1 MLGCLIFN
9 LLVWFHVWCKQP
21 NELYEWRNY
30 YKLSRY
36 CHQYDW
42 YTNEASRCQYLINQ
56 YNFKIREHTHMLSMY
71 NRDDTMDNENME
83 KLTAEMGKI
92 QSESCLDNANDSY
105 IDVKEYIDNHASNK
119 H

>member
-1 MLGCLIFN
+1 
-9 LLVWFHVWCKQP
+9 
-21 NELYEWRNY
+21 
-30 YKLSRY
+30 
-36 CHQYDW
+36 
-42 YTNEASRCQYLINQ
+42 
-56 YNFKIREHTHMLSMY
+56 MLSMY